1 MVEDFN
7 IRDSLWDLSFLH
19 HLFIGNDLIII
30 ADSFHLSLLFPTNQ
44 VPTRYTDNINDSN
57 SVIDLMF
64 LQCNSS
70 ILNNHSIHPEWYL
83 SSDHAPLTI
92 TISILDEFINTCK
105 STIQKNK
112 IEEKQFVN
120 DTISAIKN
128 LDVSNL
134 LDILLLEKAIN
145 DSSKNIDNA
154 WNKNAKLTN
163 ITKHSK
169 RWWDNNCSRD
179 LEKYRSSKSLENWKF
194 FCKTVKNTKRTFFDL
209 KIMEIANK
217 KQGP

>member
-1 MVEDFN
+1 
-7 IRDSLWDLSFLH
+7 
-19 HLFIGNDLIII
+19 
-30 ADSFHLSLLFPTNQ
+30 
-44 VPTRYTDNINDSN
+44 
-57 SVIDLMF
+57 MF